1 MTGLDVLPR
10 ALTAELAG
18 AGDVETACA
27 LATARLQQAGLPLV
41 SIYLLSGDLLRCLG
55 VHGYGQLYDGIPPGV
70 GVIGRAYATGT
81 RQHVRVGVPGAA
93 YRAAAC
99 GVIEELALPLH
110 ADGVCIG
117 VLNAESTHPFE
128 PGVVPALDGAAQVL
142 SRALTALG
150 GPPAENQAQ
159 RLVRYA
165 TSLSEA
171 HDLPDLAAR
180 LLAAARTVSGLS
192 TAALVSG
199 RGALLL
205 AADGVHAERLK
216 ALTTSELT
224 ELLPWVRHGASSR
237 SSGERGL
244 QPTPVQTMLERAG
257 LCSFVLVPVVS
268 RQELFAVLLVGD
280 ARSEPVAS
288 GVVETLELLAALG
301 AADLRSMRATHQLRE
316 QARTDPLTGLP
327 HRRAFDEA
335 LQQALVLAPSA
346 AGLTTA
352 VVLVDLDHFKAIND
366 AHGHPAGDEVL
377 RRVARSLAL
386 ALRSQDA
393 LHRIGGDEFA
403 AVLEVQDVA
412 ELQAVADRLVEAGR
426 AAGTSVSV
434 GGCLAED
441 GDDPE
446 CVVARVD
453 AALYA
458 AKAAGRDCARVPGHG
473 TAG

>member
-1 MTGLDVLPR
+1 M
-10 ALTAELAG
+10 
-18 AGDVETACA
+18 
-27 LATARLQQAGLPLV
+27 
-41 SIYLLSGDLLRCLG
+41 
-55 VHGYGQLYDGIPPGV
+55 HGYGQLYDGIPPGV
-70 GVIGRAYATGT
+70 GVIGRAFASGT
-81 RQHVRVGVPGAA
+81 RQHVQVGSPGAA
-93 YRAAAC
+93 YRPAAG
-99 GVIEELALPLH
+99 GVVEELALPLH

-117 VLNAESTHPFE
+117 VLNAESTHGFG
-128 PGVVPALDGAAQVL
+128 PGVIRALEGAAEVL

-171 HDLPDLAAR
+171 QDLPDLAAR

-199 RGALLL
+199 RGAMLL
-205 AADGVHAERLK
+205 AADGLRAERLRALK
-216 ALTTSELT
+216 ATELA
-224 ELLPWVRHGASSR
+224 ELLPWVSHGASSR

-280 ARSEPVAS
+280 DRSEPVAS

-335 LQQALVLAPSA
+335 LQQALVLGPSA

-352 VVLVDLDHFKAIND
+352 VVLVDLDHFKAVND
-366 AHGHPAGDEVL
+366 AQGHPAGDEVL
-377 RRVARSLAL
+377 RRAARSLAL

-412 ELQAVADRLVEAGR
+412 ELQAVADRLVA
-426 AAGTSVSV
+426 AAGAGAGTVSV
-434 GGCLAED
+434 GACLVPE
-441 GDDPE
+441 GDDAAQ
-446 CVVARVD
+446 VVARVD
-453 AALYA
+453 AALYS
-458 AKAAGRDCARVPGHG
+458 AKQNGRDQAVVAALDLS
-473 TAG
+473 AG